1 MHQAEFVSHPQ
12 FVLSVA
18 LLAAAASA
26 APRYLII
33 PLDNVEFV
41 DQEMPSAASAP
52 YPMVYNHRVARQVA
66 MQEEEGPSVYSSPI
80 SRPAPGNNRREGIPS
95 FIDAIGAAG
104 IPAAGD
110 NLASGR

>member
-1 MHQAEFVSHPQ
+1 MFSPFQ

-80 SRPAPGNNRREGIPS
+80 SRPAPGNNRREGIP
-95 FIDAIGAAG
+95 
-104 IPAAGD
+104 
-110 NLASGR
+110 

>member
-1 MHQAEFVSHPQ
+1 MYSSFHPQ

-41 DQEMPSAASAP
+41 DQEMPSSAAP

-80 SRPAPGNNRREGIPS
+80 NRPPPGNNRREGIP
-95 FIDAIGAAG
+95 
-104 IPAAGD
+104 
-110 NLASGR
+110 